1 MERFYP
7 LMIFRMHSLR
17 FVAVW
22 AVLMLSCFAVWSRVL
37 TPTPGEFPIVAS
49 TVLNREIGPQPGDL
63 QGVYDCGFNVCME
76 EATADRLAELV
87 KNMEGTPL
95 KLLMYNWVFSHEAD
109 GKDWREKLVDFV
121 NKYKDHPNVA
131 GWEFGDEP
139 KWANLQALKERYDLV
154 QRTAP
159 NSFISFNLVG
169 EMAKDFTGPCK
180 NLEEYLD
187 TITKVFPFDVLSSDY
202 YPIMVKNGKLQ
213 VNYRGFY
220 KDLDAFSKVAKR
232 EGLPMWTYC
241 MGVEYDV
248 KVYMRPAA
256 TVPHLNFEVFSALGY
271 GSQGIVY
278 WTYWERPSNSAITF
292 ISALVNLD
300 GTKTPAWY
308 AAQKVNRQVKA
319 LTPVFLGAEMVECRH
334 TGDIDYE
341 LVDNTGKPFGP
352 IDSMSTGSKGVQLS
366 HLENNGKKYILLVN
380 HDITEKQAVSLNFN
394 SRSKVNQIQVTNKY
408 KLKTKKLGKSKSFTL
423 DPGGYLLLQWD

>member
-1 MERFYP
+1 
-7 LMIFRMHSLR
+7 MHSIR
-17 FVAVW
+17 VVVVW
-22 AVLMLSCFAVWSRVL
+22 AMLILNCIAVWSRVL

-49 TVLNREIGPQPGDL
+49 SVLNREIGPQAGDL
-63 QGVYDCGFNVCME
+63 EGVYECGFNVCME
-76 EATADRLAELV
+76 EATLDRLETLV

-95 KLLMYNWVFSHEAD
+95 KLLMYNWVFSHDAD
-109 GKDWREKLVDFV
+109 GKDWREKLVNFV

-139 KWANLQALKERYDLV
+139 KWEYLPALKQRYDLLR
-154 QRTAP
+154 RTAP
-159 NSFISFNLVG
+159 ESFISFNLVG
-169 EMAKDFTGPCK
+169 EMAKVFTGPCT

-187 TITKVFPFDVLSSDY
+187 TITKVFPFDALSSDY
-202 YPIMVKNGKLQ
+202 YPIMVKNGELK

-248 KVYMRPAA
+248 KVYTRPAA
-256 TVPHLNFEVFSALGY
+256 TVPHLNFEIFSALGY
-271 GSQGIVY
+271 GAQGIVY
-278 WTYWERPSNSAITF
+278 WTYWQRPSNSAITF

-300 GTKTPAWY
+300 GKKTPAWY
-308 AAQKVNRQVKA
+308 AAQKVNHQVKA

-341 LVDNTGKPFGP
+341 GVDNTASPFGP
-352 IDSMSTGSKGVQLS
+352 IESIVSGNKGVQLS
-366 HLENNGKKYILLVN
+366 HLVNNGKKYILIVN
-380 HDITEKQAVSLNFN
+380 HDITS
-394 SRSKVNQIQVTNKY
+394 NQGINLSFRNETTVRHIQVTSKF
-408 KLKTKKLGKSKSFTL
+408 KLKSKKLSKKKSFTL